1 MSQDDDSIRILGFRN
16 QSELPAFYDLAN
28 VFILASEREPWGLS
42 VNEAM
47 ACGTPVAALRKGAVG
62 ELIDEGITGRTYN
75 TLEELTY
82 GLPSVL
88 TLNRQ
93 DVRTRAEQQFSI
105 ERMINHYLAIY
116 SSGLKKHDTRSR

>member
-1 MSQDDDSIRILGFRN
+1 
-16 QSELPAFYDLAN
+16 
-28 VFILASEREPWGLS
+28 
-42 VNEAM
+42 M
-47 ACGTPVAALRKGAVG
+47 ACGTPVAALRKRAVG

-93 DVRTRAEQQFSI
+93 NVRARAEQQFSI
-105 ERMINHYLAIY
+105 ERMINQYLAIY
-116 SSGLKKHDTRSR
+116 SSVLKKHDTRSR